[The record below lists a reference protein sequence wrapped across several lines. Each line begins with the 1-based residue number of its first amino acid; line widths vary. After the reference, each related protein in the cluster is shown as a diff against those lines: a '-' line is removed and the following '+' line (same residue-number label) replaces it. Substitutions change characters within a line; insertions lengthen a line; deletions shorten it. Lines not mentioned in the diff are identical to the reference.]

1 MTTKTSLTSTQQIR
15 ATCALGNHLLPR
27 WFGTYALLDQEA
39 RRTIER
45 TSDVWGQ
52 GGYAWVYFDALAV
65 DPGTL
70 DLLDPELF
78 LTGLRHILARRTDQ
92 HTANVIAAYTALTLH
107 DARYK
112 NTQHTDKLRKL
123 TAAFGWILRDHLREV
138 HPLVWGV
145 ATELPSA
152 LPPAQSDVSRAGR
165 IEALVRIARH
175 YERDL
180 TTGARVILGENG
192 VKLEYPLGDK

>member
-1 MTTKTSLTSTQQIR
+1 MKFFEDLSLSTFTAGFVAVLVGFTSSVAIVFQETLAFGASPAII
-15 ATCALGNHLLPR
+15 ASWMWALGL
-27 WFGTYALLDQEA
+27 GM
-39 RRTIER
+39 
-45 TSDVWGQ
+45 
-52 GGYAWVYFDALAV
+52 GYA
-65 DPGTL
+65 
-70 DLLDPELF
+70 
-78 LTGLRHILARRTDQ
+78 
-92 HTANVIAAYTALTLH
+92 
-107 DARYK
+107 
-112 NTQHTDKLRKL
+112 
-123 TAAFGWILRDHLREV
+123 AFRALRDHLREV

-152 LPPAQSDVSRAGR
+152 LPPAQSDVSRGGR